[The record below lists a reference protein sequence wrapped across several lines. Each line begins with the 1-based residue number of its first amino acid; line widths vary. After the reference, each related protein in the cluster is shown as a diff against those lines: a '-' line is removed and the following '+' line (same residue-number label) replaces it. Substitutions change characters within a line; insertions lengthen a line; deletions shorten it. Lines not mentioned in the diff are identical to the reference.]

1 MNGLMS
7 TMMLS
12 CKKATELVEKKS
24 VVELAFTENIQLKM
38 HLMVCSACKQY
49 ENQSKIIDLVL
60 GQINKKNEEKQKLP
74 QDVKTKI
81 ISEIEKK

>member
-1 MNGLMS
+1 MKGLMS

-12 CKKATELVEKKS
+12 CKKATELVEKKA

-38 HLMVCSACKQY
+38 HMMVCSACKQY

-60 GQINKKNEEKQKLP
+60 EQINKKNDGKQELS

-81 ISEIEKK
+81 ILEIEKN